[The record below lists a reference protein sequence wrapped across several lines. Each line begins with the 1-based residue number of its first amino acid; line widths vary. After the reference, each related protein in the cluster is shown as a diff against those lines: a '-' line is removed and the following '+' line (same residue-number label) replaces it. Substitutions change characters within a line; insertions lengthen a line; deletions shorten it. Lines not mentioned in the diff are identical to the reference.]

1 MPENNDK
8 QFKLRG
14 IFNLGI
20 CKTSCLEL
28 EENEEG
34 VFTEVEYQRQ
44 SISNHARD
52 LVRSAYTTISSYHGQ
67 SKHHGIDYRIRKELG
82 VTRRI

>member
-1 MPENNDK
+1 MIEEK
-8 QFKLRG
+8 QFKLRA
-14 IFNLGI
+14 IFNLGY

-34 VFTEVEYQRQ
+34 VFTKVEYQRQ

-52 LVRSAYTTISSYHGQ
+52 LIRSASVTI

-82 VTRRI
+82 VTRRNLGIYW